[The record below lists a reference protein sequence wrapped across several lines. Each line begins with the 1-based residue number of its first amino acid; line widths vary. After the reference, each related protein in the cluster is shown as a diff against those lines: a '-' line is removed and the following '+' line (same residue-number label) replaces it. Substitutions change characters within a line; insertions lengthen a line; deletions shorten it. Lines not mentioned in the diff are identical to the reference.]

1 MFNIFGNSGAPKEYK
16 VPNVSEVWRSVNLNS
31 LDHPKHSYT
40 VGVNESGET
49 VLKLQTE
56 SGTTTMTLNSAGTR
70 SLIRLL
76 EATLPTENKEQ

>member
-1 MFNIFGNSGAPKEYK
+1 MFNLFDNFGNSKKYN
-16 VPNVSEVWRSVNLNS
+16 VPTVDEVWRSANS
-31 LDHPKHSYT
+31 KSDDHPKHSYT

-56 SGTTTMTLNSAGTR
+56 SGTTTMTLNQSGTI

-76 EATLPTENKEQ
+76 EATLPIEGEE

>member
-1 MFNIFGNSGAPKEYK
+1 MFNIFGNSGNSKEYN
-16 VPNVSEVWRSVNLNS
+16 VPKTDEFCQSVPIE
-31 LDHPKHSYT
+31 HPKHSYT

-56 SGTTTMTLNSAGTR
+56 SGTTTMTLNQSGTI

-76 EATLPTENKEQ
+76 EATLPIESEE